1 MKIHNK
7 KIENLKN
14 SQNTDIWLLANIK
27 SFDFSISSCKFSNN
41 LGSKRYC

>member
-27 SFDFSISSCKFSNN
+27 K
-41 LGSKRYC
+41 LWL